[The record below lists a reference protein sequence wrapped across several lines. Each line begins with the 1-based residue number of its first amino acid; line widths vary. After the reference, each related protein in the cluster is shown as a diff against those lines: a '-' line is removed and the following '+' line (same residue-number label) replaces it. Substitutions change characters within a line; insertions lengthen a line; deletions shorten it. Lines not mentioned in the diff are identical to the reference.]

1 MNNPFDHGLMTSN
14 SQKMV
19 QTFAASIDLPGS
31 SVEIDLRADKTK
43 KKDPRKLCGSKHAVW
58 IGIQPPPP
66 ANRPNQIIPFENNI
80 VVAFWAND
88 TSGGGILDIGAVMGG
103 IGVLITDPTH
113 YENVVKEGYDII
125 KQQYKDGD
133 VSAFEYRAYQVVYY
147 GAMPAR
153 WVANIGVSA
162 STVWKKSSWS
172 PKNWKW
178 AESNESFATD
188 YLGLDYHNVAA
199 AAHRI
204 SIEISC
210 KYKGETRIVHDT
222 ELAGT
227 SEVYG
232 VGNNP
237 KPALAYFVI
246 DSPGEWKV
254 RVRSL
259 AAGNCADPNLDI
271 VERFN
276 VAEPSGWG
284 QSDTTDKSAESNIA
298 FVGTRPNSWSNT
310 ATGFFAVA
318 FIGLVVWRS
327 IR

>member
-1 MNNPFDHGLMTSN
+1 MNNPFDHGLMTTN

-19 QTFAASIDLPGS
+19 QTFAAITDIPGS

-43 KKDPRKLCGSKHAVW
+43 EKDPKKLCGSKHAVW

-66 ANRPNQIIPFENNI
+66 ANRPNQITPFENNI

-103 IGVLITDPTH
+103 IGTMITDPKQ
-113 YENVVKEGYDII
+113 YEKTVASGLDIVNQNYQDCKNKPCDSAWGCCKGEFTEASLYTATYIITTPVRAVAAVGNWAYKGVK
-125 KQQYKDGD
+125 
-133 VSAFEYRAYQVVYY
+133 
-147 GAMPAR
+147 
-153 WVANIGVSA
+153 
-162 STVWKKSSWS
+162 SWF
-172 PKNWKW
+172 
-178 AESNESFATD
+178 AETDESFAATD
-188 YLGLDYHNVAA
+188 FLGLDYHSVAA
-199 AAHRI
+199 AAHKV

-227 SEVYG
+227 SAVYG

-259 AAGNCADPNLDI
+259 ASGNCADPNLDV

-276 VAEPSGWG
+276 VPEPP
-284 QSDTTDKSAESNIA
+284 TTDKSAESKIA
-298 FVGTRPNSWSNT
+298 VVPT
-310 ATGFFAVA
+310 ATGIFAVA
-318 FIGLVVWRS
+318 LIGLATAWVWRS
-327 IR
+327 TR